1 MSKIK
6 KISARE
12 ILDSR
17 GNPTL
22 EVKVELESGTKGL
35 AGVPSGAS
43 TGTFEALELR
53 DGDRGR
59 YNGKGVLKAVENVST
74 KISQAIVGMEAGEQ
88 EKIDRAMIE
97 LDGTENKSNL
107 GANAI
112 VGVSLAVCR
121 AAADDKKIPL
131 YEYISGIFNF
141 AGLET
146 PISNFPVPM
155 FNVLN
160 GGGHSDSG
168 LSIQEF
174 KIVPDGIENFSK
186 QLQAGS
192 EIFYALKDILKN
204 RGYGIAVGDEGG
216 FAPKLE
222 SNEQALEFINQAVKE
237 AGYKLGEQIDLDID
251 AAANFF
257 YDKSNDRYE
266 LRPENLILN
275 KKELVDLYEEWIKKY
290 YVVSIEDGLREEDW
304 EGWAMMMKELKN
316 KIMVIGDDLL
326 VTNVKRLQK
335 AIKEKACDSVLIK
348 VNQIGTLTETFDCMK
363 LAKENKMK
371 TIISHRSGE
380 TTDDFIADLAV
391 GTGADFIKTGSLC
404 RGERICK
411 YNRLLEIERE
421 IDLPF

>member
-6 KISARE
+6 KVSTRE

-59 YNGKGVLKAVENVST
+59 YNGKGVLKAVENVNT
-74 KISQAIVGMEAGEQ
+74 KISQAVVGMEAGEQ

-141 AGLET
+141 AGFET
-146 PISNFPVPM
+146 PILNFPVPM

-237 AGYKLGEQIDLDID
+237 AGYKLGEQINLDID

-335 AIKEKACDSVLIK
+335 AIKEKACDSVLVK
-348 VNQIGTLTETFDCMK
+348 VNQIGTLTETFDCMI

>member
-6 KISARE
+6 KVSARE

-59 YNGKGVLKAVENVST
+59 YNGKGVLKAVENVNT
-74 KISQAIVGMEAGEQ
+74 KISQAVVGMEAGEQ

-131 YEYISGIFNF
+131 YEYISGMFNF
-141 AGLET
+141 AGFET

-237 AGYKLGEQIDLDID
+237 AGYKLGEQINLDID

-335 AIKEKACDSVLIK
+335 AIKEKACDSVLVK
-348 VNQIGTLTETFDCMK
+348 VNQIGTLTETFDCMI